1 MSIQGNINQALGIGA
16 GLVSAKKIASAKA
29 AKIKATEAKA
39 AETPVTPAT
48 EAKAAETPVT
58 PTTEAKAAEKKSAGV
73 HLKRIK
79 KRLRRMQKANE
90 QAQIRQEVKMAQKS
104 IIETNINK
112 WGSL

>member
-16 GLVSAKKIASAKA
+16 GLVSANKIADAKA
-29 AKIKATEAKA
+29 AKVKVQEAKA
-39 AETPVTPAT
+39 EEKPVTPAE
-48 EAKAAETPVT
+48 EAKA
-58 PTTEAKAAEKKSAGV
+58 AGV

-90 QAQIRQEVKMAQKS
+90 KAQLRQGVKMAQKS

-112 WGSL
+112 WGTL

>member
-16 GLVSAKKIASAKA
+16 GLVSANKIADAKA
-29 AKIKATEAKA
+29 AKVKVQEAKAEEKPVTPAEEAKA
-39 AETPVTPAT
+39 AER
-48 EAKAAETPVT
+48 
-58 PTTEAKAAEKKSAGV
+58 KSAGV

-90 QAQIRQEVKMAQKS
+90 KAQLRQEVKMAQKS

-112 WGSL
+112 WGTL